1 MEHIIRIGLGSY
13 FCYLTYYFFVDD
25 IFLLSLFPLLLAFAC
40 FYTYFGDFITTS
52 FANFYFSNRGG
63 DKSLEQ
69 FSHVQGLLANR
80 KYEEAVQ
87 ELKLIIASNPTA
99 VAGKVLLVNTLYEH
113 LGRSNEALNVSL
125 KEFEADK
132 WCEDH
137 EKIVMTAVDI
147 FLEKGERKM
156 AVALLRTAVLKL
168 KKYPVKNGVERRLR
182 SLESKR

>member
-1 MEHIIRIGLGSY
+1 M
-13 FCYLTYYFFVDD
+13 
-25 IFLLSLFPLLLAFAC
+25 
-40 FYTYFGDFITTS
+40 
-52 FANFYFSNRGG
+52 
-63 DKSLEQ
+63 
-69 FSHVQGLLANR
+69 
-80 KYEEAVQ
+80 
-87 ELKLIIASNPTA
+87 ASNPTA
-99 VAGKVLLVNTLYEH
+99 VVGKVLLVNTLYEH

-125 KEFEADK
+125 KEFEVDK